1 MNVYVSLDMK
11 KIISQI
17 RIWQTKIRHVK
28 NHLAKHDFILNN
40 KSLERKKGL
49 INSKFLQF
57 KNLCLSN
64 YYIQVM

>member
-1 MNVYVSLDMK
+1 MQIIYPRKNRWMNVYVSLDMK

-40 KSLERKKGL
+40 KSLE
-49 INSKFLQF
+49 F
-57 KNLCLSN
+57 
-64 YYIQVM
+64 